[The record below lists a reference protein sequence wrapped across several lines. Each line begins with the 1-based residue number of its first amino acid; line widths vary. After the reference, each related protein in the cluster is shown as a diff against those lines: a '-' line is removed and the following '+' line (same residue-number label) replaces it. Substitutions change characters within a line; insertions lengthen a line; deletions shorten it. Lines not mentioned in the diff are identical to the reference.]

1 MEGSK
6 MGQDSG
12 DHVGLDPESVAEQ
25 ALQERPT
32 TRDNIIQPEPLD
44 TTGEDPYRLREPIA
58 DLMGD
63 VSDGRY
69 LQSDQPMTAWNAV
82 GSYIRRRRGES
93 VSAEKHGF
101 KKTRHWRANRQYA
114 RGKEMDRQLLEEYTF
129 PSIALLS
136 LRVSPGEKS
145 RLTLLN
151 RMKEGIDAAIG
162 QLSYRLQRGPNAGFE
177 SDEWEYFAVVAGTEK
192 QATPHVHIVVYCDGP
207 VHQSEFEPVVKKF
220 VEKCPDAPDSMRG
233 NKPDDGAIKIY
244 GLGNGE
250 IPRVDDNPKES
261 AASTYV
267 LGQLP
272 HLQSVGEMALDE
284 LLHSSTTDAWKGR
297 AFRRSNYTVWD
308 DDEEEAPQDVISEVD
323 PTQSSA
329 DGLAAFV

>member
-1 MEGSK
+1 MEGGN
-6 MGQDSG
+6 MGSETG
-12 DHVGLDPESVAEQ
+12 DNVGRNPQSVAKE
-25 ALQERPT
+25 AIQERPA
-32 TRDNIIQPEPLD
+32 TRANIIQPEPLD

-114 RGKEMDRQLLEEYTF
+114 RGKEMDRQLLEEYTC

-136 LRVSPGEKS
+136 LRVSPKNKS

-151 RMKEGIDAAIG
+151 RMKDGIDAAIE
-162 QLSYRLQRGPNAGFE
+162 QLGYRLQRGPNAGFE
-177 SDEWEYFAVVAGTEK
+177 SDEWEYFAVVAGTKK

-207 VHQSEFEPVVKKF
+207 VHQSEFEPVVEKF

-233 NKPDDGAIKIY
+233 NKPDDGAVKIY
-244 GLGNGE
+244 GQGYND
-250 IPRVDDNPKES
+250 IPRMDDNPKES

-284 LLHSSTTDAWKGR
+284 LLHSSTVDAWKGR

-308 DDEEEAPQDVISEVD
+308 DGEEEAEP
-323 PTQSSA
+323 
-329 DGLAAFV
+329 FVFS